1 MVLHDLLGSCIHE
14 QLQKV
19 QSASSAE
26 VHDESDASVDH
37 DSVVA
42 CWHIVSHVPCDCK
55 SRLFRPDQSDC
66 RAKSGCLWHNAG
78 TCMQNYVYWVASNT

>member
-19 QSASSAE
+19 QGTSSAE

-37 DSVVA
+37 NSVVDSTMLN
-42 CWHIVSHVPCDCK
+42 V
-55 SRLFRPDQSDC
+55 
-66 RAKSGCLWHNAG
+66 G
-78 TCMQNYVYWVASNT
+78 M